1 MSLSTQKNAINTL
14 TRRRSK
20 NLVIVNVI
28 PEISTSVRNPTLNIP
43 NRGSKDTLRGV
54 LIASTTVLRTGTA
67 RTPTPTGVQH
77 RLGDQSCV
85 LGDQRR
91 AMEEIGSI

>member
-1 MSLSTQKNAINTL
+1 MSLSTRKNAINTL

-54 LIASTTVLRTGTA
+54 PIVPRTGTA

-91 AMEEIGSI
+91 AMEEIGST

>member
-1 MSLSTQKNAINTL
+1 MSLSTRKNAINTL

-54 LIASTTVLRTGTA
+54 TTVPRTGTA